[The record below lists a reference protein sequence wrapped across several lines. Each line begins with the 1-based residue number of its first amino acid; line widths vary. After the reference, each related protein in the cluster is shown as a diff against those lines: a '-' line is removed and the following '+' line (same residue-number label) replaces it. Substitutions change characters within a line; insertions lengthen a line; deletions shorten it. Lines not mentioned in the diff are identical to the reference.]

1 MHSDCLCCF
10 SRQILPHAEIDA
22 GAGGRLQNLLDLDIR
37 GLHEHSP
44 FCFINTKTFS
54 ISPKS
59 CSSVSVSTMQ
69 QTNINKTFLACFS
82 CFSFRFFFLGSCEV
96 MILQKHGKTRW
107 KASSVMSSVSQALD
121 KTGASGLAR
130 LVGNETAVD
139 EKNATLEIPNLD
151 FPSFLGKPA
160 IRPGKSSVIRPRFVG
175 PRWGVSSRGETIEE
189 VNISLP
195 SWGVGSDVRVI
206 LLSKIVRF

>member
-96 MILQKHGKTRW
+96 MILQKHG
-107 KASSVMSSVSQALD
+107 Q
-121 KTGASGLAR
+121 
-130 LVGNETAVD
+130 NP
-139 EKNATLEIPNLD
+139 LEGIICD
-151 FPSFLGKPA
+151 
-160 IRPGKSSVIRPRFVG
+160 VQC
-175 PRWGVSSRGETIEE
+175 VSSIGQDRGFWPCE
-189 VNISLP
+189 VGWKRNCC
-195 SWGVGSDVRVI
+195 G
-206 LLSKIVRF
+206 